1 VNLFDSILDIT
12 VGYPINIPQNELN
25 IIKGDFP
32 KEVHF
37 HVKRHKSLD
46 IPNHKGSIETWCQKV
61 WKEKEEKL
69 KKFYEEK
76 KFDCTDSKIKVVDE
90 REIQSLFKF
99 ANIFWTIFQISTL
112 VLLVYAPIIRCDQ
125 SQNKLQIK
133 VLGVSIIVQNLKITL
148 TVFVL
153 HFLIRYLI
161 KLESFVPVYFF
172 FLKNSNY
179 KDINIFPHIV
189 LVFAIKSC

>member
-1 VNLFDSILDIT
+1 MYLYFVFSASLFDPILDIT
-12 VGYPINIPQNELN
+12 VGYPINIPQNELD
-25 IIKGDFP
+25 ISKGDFP

-76 KFDCTDSKIKVVDE
+76 KFDCKDSKIKLVDE

-112 VLLVYAPIIRCDQ
+112 VLLVYAPIIRWFA
-125 SQNKLQIK
+125 L
-133 VLGVSIIVQNLKITL
+133 LSI

-153 HFLIRYLI
+153 ISKYGGIQVLLDSE
-161 KLESFVPVYFF
+161 LENAKQKQ
-172 FLKNSNY
+172 LT
-179 KDINIFPHIV
+179 
-189 LVFAIKSC
+189 

>member
-99 ANIFWTIFQISTL
+99 ANIFWTIYEKVEEFEVIL
-112 VLLVYAPIIRCDQ
+112 CAVKCDQ

-161 KLESFVPVYFF
+161 KLEFH
-172 FLKNSNY
+172 
-179 KDINIFPHIV
+179 HIY
-189 LVFAIKSC
+189 